1 MLQLM
6 VEESTTKDNP
16 VSPIPVENID
26 DADSEESNNS
36 PENELSELNILE
48 EDLLCVVCR

>member
-1 MLQLM
+1 MSQLM
-6 VEESTTKDNP
+6 VEEPTAKDQP
-16 VSPIPVENID
+16 LSPSPVENND